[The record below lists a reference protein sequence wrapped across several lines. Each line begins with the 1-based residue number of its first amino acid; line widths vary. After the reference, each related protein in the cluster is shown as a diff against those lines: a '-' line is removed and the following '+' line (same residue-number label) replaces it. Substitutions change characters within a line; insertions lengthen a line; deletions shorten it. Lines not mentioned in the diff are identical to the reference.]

1 MSPFF
6 AHSPKTTSSSS
17 SITQGGGGERRNQSI
32 EREFF
37 FASFPPLSPPAT
49 ATDNFSGPL
58 PTSAPT
64 SPPSSGPPLAVVVVG
79 QVVLRSAHY
88 SLSLFHFPH
97 CCIFVPPLL
106 LLLPPHR
113 SMFYTHGFHPSFW
126 ASPESKADKMGIK
139 HLGRSGFS
147 LSTVR
152 QLSRRHDHVGGRP
165 DPCPLLAKRWTN
177 PPTDCSSCQP
187 HGSPPP
193 PRRQQKKRRDGVEW
207 K

>member
-6 AHSPKTTSSSS
+6 AHAPKTTSSSS

-97 CCIFVPPLL
+97 CCIFVPPFS
-106 LLLPPHR
+106 LPIVLCSTR
-113 SMFYTHGFHPSFW
+113 MAFTHLFGPLRNRKRTKWVSSILGDL
-126 ASPESKADKMGIK
+126 ASP
-139 HLGRSGFS
+139 F
-147 LSTVR
+147 
-152 QLSRRHDHVGGRP
+152 
-165 DPCPLLAKRWTN
+165 
-177 PPTDCSSCQP
+177 PPTASCRGGTTMSAADP
-187 HGSPPP
+187 TH
-193 PRRQQKKRRDGVEW
+193 VLY
-207 K
+207 